1 MEIKEYIQRIVKLTE
16 EKAEVQ
22 ADIKELYAQ
31 AKGDGHSIQAMKRVI
46 KLLKMSKADRDEL
59 QFLIDTYLTEVQ
71 N

>member
-1 MEIKEYIQRIVKLTE
+1 MEVKEYIQRIVKLTE

-22 ADIKELYAQ
+22 ADIKQLYTQ
-31 AKGDGHSIQAMKRVI
+31 AKGEGHSIQAIKRVI

-59 QFLIDTYLTEVQ
+59 QFLIDTYLTQAQ